1 MSSLHFSASLS
12 PHACARSSKSSKKSK
27 RSDVSLLKYGA
38 LLDVGVGIVLI
49 PLEMADMAGVDG
61 MAGVGS
67 AGGGIDGGLGKVT
80 GLNVSAWLVSSRPG
94 MEVMGLICGARLD
107 MVQMGIKGDSR

>member
-1 MSSLHFSASLS
+1 
-12 PHACARSSKSSKKSK
+12 
-27 RSDVSLLKYGA
+27 
-38 LLDVGVGIVLI
+38 
-49 PLEMADMAGVDG
+49 
-61 MAGVGS
+61 
-67 AGGGIDGGLGKVT
+67 VT